1 MVVSF
6 QAHQLLFSF
15 DYRSLEHHGH
25 GVIDFA
31 YFFQAEGIQLFF
43 ICFTFCVI
51 FFIEAKYN
59 KLDLRIVYKSGS
71 WMEIFSRFIVLF
83 WCLFFLLSS
92 ETILPRIGYCD
103 NDEICTCNFG
113 ISKTQYGCSRNITLS

>member
-6 QAHQLLFSF
+6 QAHKLLFSF
-15 DYRSLEHHGH
+15 DYTSLEHDGH

-31 YFFQAEGIQLFF
+31 YFFQAEAVQLFF
-43 ICFTFCVI
+43 ICFTFSVI
-51 FFIEAKYN
+51 SFIEAKYN
-59 KLDLRIVYKSGS
+59 KLDLRAVYNSGS

-92 ETILPRIGYCD
+92 ETILPKIGFCD
-103 NDEICTCNFG
+103 NDEICTCSFDIN
-113 ISKTQYGCSRNITLS
+113 KTHYGCNRNVTLP